1 MDGAAARPR
10 GGRLVA
16 EILWRAFTLMWLLY
30 LVYPVSQLIGGRE
43 AYGMKVLELGLATAF
58 VALYAY
64 RMAGP
69 RPAVDEAG
77 EGVGWPSLAALA
89 ALATAVVLL
98 PGANWLGMYIY
109 VSAAAGTMRPMRH
122 AWLAILGTLA
132 LALAVA
138 WRVGTEAFGP
148 GVMGTAFLVSEILA
162 IGGMVAGMSRLVQAN
177 AELRRGRD
185 AAARL
190 AVSEERLRIA
200 RDLHD
205 LLGHQLA
212 VIVLKSELAAR
223 LAEADGRAGRVAA
236 EVREIESLARA
247 ALQGVR
253 DAVAAYHQP
262 RLKAELAGLRLALE
276 SAGARVTV
284 VDESPPLS
292 PPAEA
297 VLAWGVREAATN
309 ILRHSRATAVDVRLA
324 LGEGGQAVLEVVDDG
339 PALGPPAPETAGHGL
354 VGLRERA
361 RSVGGNV
368 EAGPTASG
376 GFRLAVTVPA
386 GTAGKP
392 AVGGGTERE
401 ATGP

>member
-1 MDGAAARPR
+1 MDAVVGRPKAP
-10 GGRLVA
+10 RLLG
-16 EILWRAFTLMWLLY
+16 EILWRAFTLVWLLY
-30 LVYPVSQLIGGRE
+30 LIYPVASLVGGRLG
-43 AYGMKVLELGLATAF
+43 YGMKVLELGLVAAF

-69 RPAVDEAG
+69 RPAVNEAG
-77 EGVGWPSLAALA
+77 TGVGWTALAALA
-89 ALATAVVLL
+89 ALATALALL

-109 VSAAAGTMRPMRH
+109 VSAAAGTKRPMRH
-122 AWLAILGTLA
+122 AWLAIWGTLA
-132 LALAVA
+132 LALAA
-138 WRVGTEAFGP
+138 ASRVGTEAFGP

-253 DAVAAYHQP
+253 DAVAAYHRP
-262 RLKAELAGLRLALE
+262 RLQAELAGLRLALE

-297 VLAWGVREAATN
+297 VPAWAVREAATN
-309 ILRHSRATAVDVRLA
+309 ILRHSRAGAVDVRIA
-324 LGEGGQAVLEVVDDG
+324 RRDGGRVALEVVDDG
-339 PALGPPAPETAGHGL
+339 PALRPPAPQVEGHGL
-354 VGLRERA
+354 EGLRERA
-361 RSVGGNV
+361 RSVGGSV
-368 EAGPTASG
+368 EAGPTAGG
-376 GFRLAVTVPA
+376 GFRLAVAVPA
-386 GTAGKP
+386 QAEGKTQ
-392 AVGGGTERE
+392 VGGGAERE
-401 ATGP
+401 AAGP